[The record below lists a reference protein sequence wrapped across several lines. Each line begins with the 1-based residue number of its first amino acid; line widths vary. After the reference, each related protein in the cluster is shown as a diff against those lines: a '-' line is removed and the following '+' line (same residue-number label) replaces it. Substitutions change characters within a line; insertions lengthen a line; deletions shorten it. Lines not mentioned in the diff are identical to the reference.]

1 VSGVRRRPLD
11 AYLPPLFLV
20 ALGALVITFGESM
33 PAYTDPGWQRRFAD
47 VDFTAVKD
55 FDSLTTEWYA
65 AKLEVETPRNRL
77 VDLGMGF
84 IALGVGFALLFAL
97 THVRSFRDIG
107 SLRSPS
113 TRYSFLALSAVVW
126 LSFIPA
132 EWNWLGYALSRGDYP
147 HWADSIGIPMYAV
160 QTFGQNGLPVV
171 LVGVLI
177 TLRGTTLPVK
187 LWSRPILGRAYVV
200 NIALIIAGILALLVL
215 LSGVVSQ
222 PFLVPSALFTLY
234 LLLSG
239 RAAAAVRGRRALR

>member
-1 VSGVRRRPLD
+1 MD

-20 ALGALVITFGESM
+20 ALGALVISFGESM
-33 PAYTDPGWQRRFAD
+33 PGYTDPNWQRRFAD
-47 VDFTAVKD
+47 VDFALENS
-55 FDSLTTEWYA
+55 DSLTAEWHA
-65 AKLEVETPRNRL
+65 AKAKVETPRNRL
-77 VDLGMGF
+77 LNLGMGV
-84 IALGVGFALLFAL
+84 IAFGVGLALLFAL
-97 THVRSFRDIG
+97 THVRSFRDLG
-107 SLRSPS
+107 SLKSPA
-113 TRYSFLALSAVVW
+113 TRYDFLALSALVW

-132 EWNWLGYALSRGDYP
+132 EWSWFGYTLDRGDYP

-171 LVGVLI
+171 LLGVLI
-177 TLRGTTLPVK
+177 TLRGTTLPVE
-187 LWSRPILGRAYVV
+187 LWSRPVLGRAYVV